1 MGPGSLGGLGC
12 KVQGR
17 SSEDVLSWVMGR
29 SQIGHGRGRL
39 K

>member
-12 KVQGR
+12 KVQGC
-17 SSEDVLSWVMGR
+17 SSEDVLFWVMRR
-29 SQIGHGRGRL
+29 SQIGHRGGRL